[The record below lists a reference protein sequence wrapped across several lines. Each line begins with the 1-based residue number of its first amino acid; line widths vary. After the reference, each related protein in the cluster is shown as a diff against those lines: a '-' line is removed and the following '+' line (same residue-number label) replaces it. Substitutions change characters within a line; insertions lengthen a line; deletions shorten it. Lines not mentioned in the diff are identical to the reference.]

1 MGACCSKPVEEDTPE
16 VIAERRE
23 QMLKA
28 AELRQKQSENR
39 GVKTQKMKNK
49 LKTNASISA
58 ASTTRGGVGLNEGEK
73 RRAEGVVADWNS

>member
-1 MGACCSKPVEEDTPE
+1 
-16 VIAERRE
+16 
-23 QMLKA
+23 MLKA
-28 AELRQKQSENR
+28 AEKRQKESEER

-58 ASTTRGGVGLNEGEK
+58 ASTTTRGGVGLNEGEK

>member
-39 GVKTQKMKNK
+39 GVKTQKMKTK
-49 LKTNASISA
+49 LKTAQQQQS
-58 ASTTRGGVGLNEGEK
+58 RGGLNEGEK